1 MEKTYLYRDLLTLE
15 PRTLLV
21 AFQEM
26 AHCISAEQERVL
38 FDMIESARNTEFG
51 RRHGFSEI
59 KSIDDFRRRVPVSE
73 YEDYSDEI
81 ERMKDG
87 EADVLFPGKPA
98 AFVISTGT
106 TGAPKY
112 IPESK
117 AGSAVKLI
125 VEILRFIEFAV
136 IAGSSAAANMKIFTV
151 TNPAVYGMTRGG
163 IPAGAASGQ
172 GAANY
177 PAAKGR
183 MLPPPEFLRM
193 TGLSIPT
200 TNYLLMR
207 MALADR
213 EITGIISNNVA
224 HIHRLFMDAEA
235 QAEQLIRDI
244 RNGEISVDM
253 GEADAAALAPYTAAN
268 PERAAELMQIL
279 SETGGFPIRRIWPN
293 YGMTI
298 CWLSGSVGHSAKE
311 FRKLFPENAKLIDWG
326 YGASEGKF
334 TVSTAAGQSAGL
346 TAVFGY
352 FFEFLPLDGGT
363 PLLLSEVREGVPYEL
378 ILTSYSG
385 LYRYNIHDIVRFERI
400 DGGLH
405 MAFLCKQSEH
415 LDFDETRLYSSELT
429 RIIEDFERDSGVLI
443 RLFQGRKRDGAL
455 ELFVEPADG
464 DFRLES
470 FERCLRGAL
479 AEKGIGLKGVTLLE
493 DGYRDSLFGKF
504 IAEGKNVNQTK
515 LPVFI

>member
-1 MEKTYLYRDLLTLE
+1 MEQTYLYRNLIAMDPRALLG
-15 PRTLLV
+15 
-21 AFQEM
+21 AFQAM
-26 AHCISAEQERVL
+26 AHGVSAEQERVL
-38 FDMIESARNTEFG
+38 LDIVESARDTEFG
-51 RRHGFSEI
+51 RRCGFSGI
-59 KSIDDFRRRVPVSE
+59 RSVDDFRRCVPVSE
-73 YEDYSDEI
+73 YEDYADEI

-87 EADVLFPGKPA
+87 EADVLFPGKPT

-106 TGAPKY
+106 TGVPKY

-117 AGSAVKLI
+117 AGAAVKLI
-125 VEILRFIEFAV
+125 VEVLRFIEFAV
-136 IAGSSAAANMKIFTV
+136 IAGSGAAANMKIFTV
-151 TNPAVYGMTRGG
+151 TNPAVYGMTKGG

-183 MLPPPEFLRM
+183 MLPPPEYLRM

-213 EITGIISNNVA
+213 GITGIISNNVA
-224 HIHRLFMDAEA
+224 HIHSLFMDAQA

-244 RNGEISVDM
+244 RDGTISVDI
-253 GEADAAALAPYTAAN
+253 GEADRAALAPYTAAN
-268 PERAAELMQIL
+268 PERAAELTQIL
-279 SETGGFPIRRIWPN
+279 AEEGGFPIGRIWPN

-298 CWLSGSVGHSAKE
+298 CWLSGSVGRSAKE
-311 FRKLFPENAKLIDWG
+311 FRKLFPEDAKFIDWG

-334 TVSTAAGQSAGL
+334 TVSTAAEQPAGL
-346 TAVFGY
+346 PAVFGY

-385 LYRYNIHDIVRFERI
+385 FYRYNIHDIVRFERV
-400 DGGLH
+400 DGSLR
-405 MAFLCKQSEH
+405 MSFLCKQKEH
-415 LDFDETRLYSSELT
+415 LDFDGARLYSSDLT
-429 RIIEDFERDSGVLI
+429 RMIEDYERDAGAFI
-443 RLFQGRKRDGAL
+443 RLFQGRKMDGML
-455 ELFVEPADG
+455 ELLVEPADG
-464 DFRLES
+464 DFQPES
-470 FERCLRGAL
+470 FEHFLRDAL